1 MNFKKNLKFFLTVVV
16 LSATTA
22 VRAEKHAFSP
32 LDLVTVNKINSHS
45 ISPNYEYIL
54 YDVNKYNA
62 KDNKKE
68 LGLYITNLKNNSTVQ
83 LTSKHSDF
91 SPFWL
96 NDSTIGFLS
105 TRSGSSQLW
114 YSILDFDNLGLIK
127 ESKLKQLTKLT
138 TSINNIEY
146 NQKAKRLL
154 FSAQAY
160 LNGTLVN
167 DDTYVEQE
175 DNKYTTGIVYDKLFI
190 RHWDT
195 FLKPSV

>member
-32 LDLVTVNKINSHS
+32 LDLVTFNRISSHS

-54 YDVNKYNA
+54 YDVSKYNA

-96 NDSTIGFLS
+96 NDKTIGFLS

-114 YSILDFDNLGLIK
+114 YSTLDFDNLDLIK
-127 ESKLKQLTKLT
+127 ENKLKQLTKLT